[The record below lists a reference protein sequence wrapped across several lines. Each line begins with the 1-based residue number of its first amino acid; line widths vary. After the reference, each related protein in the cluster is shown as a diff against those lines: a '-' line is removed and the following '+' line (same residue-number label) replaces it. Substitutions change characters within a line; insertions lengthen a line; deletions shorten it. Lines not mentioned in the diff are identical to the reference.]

1 MNKLTDRQQTIIDS
15 LVSEFTAINKVKT
28 KSNNPFA
35 HLCVEADADNKRIA
49 EIKAIDMV
57 NKAKIREEIA
67 MDLAKYKPYFQ
78 EIGLD
83 LDYYPNCDM
92 TLWVMCPSKNG
103 SMKTSSVGW
112 TYKHTQKCEEVL
124 GERVWCV
131 DGRYITR
138 GGYYAFNNLD
148 ELFANKTFH
157 EDLKKVIASRG

>member
-35 HLCVEADADNKRIA
+35 HLCVEVDADNKRIA

-83 LDYYPNCDM
+83 LEYYPNCDM
-92 TLWVMCPSKNG
+92 TLWIMCPSKNG
-103 SMKTSSVGW
+103 SMQTSSLGW
-112 TYKHTQKCEEVL
+112 MYKYNHKSEEIL
-124 GERVWCV
+124 SERVHYV
-131 DGRYITR
+131 DGRYISR
-138 GGYYAFNNLD
+138 GGFNNFGSLT
-148 ELFANKTFH
+148 ELFADKTFN
-157 EDLKKVIASRG
+157 EQLKKVIASRG